1 MEVSLME
8 STIKRA
14 VISGVIFAVIY
25 ILSGP
30 IIGWTSYDMYLKA
43 IEFLAAVI
51 GAGCYW
57 IGSNKR

>member
-1 MEVSLME
+1 MEN
-8 STIKRA
+8 TIKRA
-14 VISGVIFAVIY
+14 IISVAIFAVIY

-30 IIGWTSYDMYLKA
+30 IIGWTNYDMYLKA

-57 IGSNKR
+57 IGSNER